1 MDRRAQ
7 AIIAVL
13 GVAVAFLTVALVVV
27 MTSGGSMFGV
37 RGMGAMGGN
46 NATMQMMQA
55 MGNMDSDAM
64 LTHMREVLGEDG
76 YQRML
81 KHMQEHRAG
90 GPMTG
95 NPAMDSMMHQMM
107 DGMWQQMPDD
117 RGGMMPRATATPT
130 PAR

>member
-1 MDRRAQ
+1 
-7 AIIAVL
+7 
-13 GVAVAFLTVALVVV
+13 
-27 MTSGGSMFGV
+27 
-37 RGMGAMGGN
+37 MGGG

-90 GPMTG
+90 GPMTA
-95 NPAMDSMMHQMM
+95 NPAIDGMMHQMM
-107 DGMWQQMPDD
+107 DGMLQQMPDD
-117 RGGMMPRATATPT
+117 GGRMMPGTGTPPPTATATSQ
-130 PAR
+130 R